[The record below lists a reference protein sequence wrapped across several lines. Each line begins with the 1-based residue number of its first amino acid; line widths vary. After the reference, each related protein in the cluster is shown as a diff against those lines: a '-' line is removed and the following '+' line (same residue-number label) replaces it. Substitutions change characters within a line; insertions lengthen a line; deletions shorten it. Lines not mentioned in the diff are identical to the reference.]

1 MRVTE
6 HSRYELLR
14 GQLGRTNADVSE
26 ISGRLASG
34 RQIDRWSD
42 DPELAVQ
49 ADRLLAEDR
58 ALKAYADA
66 ADNAKAWLSTQDGAL
81 QTAVSVLHRIRE
93 LAISAGTALGAQG
106 REGIAV
112 ELEGIRGELVGI
124 ANTKFNGRAVFG
136 GFGDQAVVE
145 SGGSVTFVGDT
156 GVVQRRIDHDRV
168 IDVNINGED
177 AFGFA
182 AGDDIFSI
190 IDDLAADVRAGNTAA
205 VSTSGLARLDTAAD
219 RLTEA
224 LGRVGARGNQ
234 VSRAEASGLQ
244 RRDEIRAYRSNIVD
258 ADLAETALELT
269 IAETAY
275 ESVLA
280 ATARLQI
287 PSLVDYLR

>member
-6 HSRYELLR
+6 YSRYDLLR
-14 GQLGRTNADVSE
+14 SQLGRTNADVAEVSA
-26 ISGRLASG
+26 RLASG
-34 RQIDRWSD
+34 RVIERWSD

-49 ADRLLAEDR
+49 ADRLLSEDR
-58 ALKAYADA
+58 ALEAYADA
-66 ADNAKAWLSTQDGAL
+66 ATNAKAWLSTQDGAL
-81 QTAVSVLHRIRE
+81 QTAVSVFHRIRE
-93 LAISAGTALGAQG
+93 LAISAGNALGDDA

-112 ELEGIRGELVGI
+112 ELEGIREELVGI

-136 GFGDQAVVE
+136 GFGDQAVAD
-145 SGGSVTFVGDT
+145 SGGTIAFVGDT
-156 GVVQRRIDHDRV
+156 GVVQRRIDHDRT
-168 IDVNINGED
+168 IDVNINGEE
-177 AFGFA
+177 AFGFT
-182 AGDDIFSI
+182 AGDDVFAI
-190 IDDLAADVRAGNTAA
+190 IDDLAANVRAGNIAS
-205 VSTSGLARLDTAAD
+205 VSTTDLSRVDVAAD

-234 VSRAEASGLQ
+234 VTRAEQSGAQ
-244 RRDEIRAYRSNIVD
+244 RRDEIRAYRSSIVD

>member
-6 HSRYELLR
+6 YSRYDLLR
-14 GQLGRTNADVSE
+14 SQLGRTNADVAEVSA
-26 ISGRLASG
+26 RLASG
-34 RQIDRWSD
+34 RVIERWSD

-49 ADRLLAEDR
+49 ADRLLSEDR
-58 ALKAYADA
+58 ALEAYADA
-66 ADNAKAWLSTQDGAL
+66 ATNAKAWLSTQDGAL
-81 QTAVSVLHRIRE
+81 QTAVSVFHRIRE
-93 LAISAGTALGAQG
+93 LAISAGNALGDDA
-106 REGIAV
+106 REGVAV
-112 ELEGIRGELVGI
+112 ELEGIREELVGI

-136 GFGDQAVVE
+136 GFGDQAVAD
-145 SGGSVTFVGDT
+145 SGGTIAFVGDT
-156 GVVQRRIDHDRV
+156 GVVQRRIDHDRT
-168 IDVNINGED
+168 IDVNINGEE
-177 AFGFA
+177 AFGFT
-182 AGDDIFSI
+182 AGDDVFAI
-190 IDDLAADVRAGNTAA
+190 IDDLAANVRAGNIAS
-205 VSTSGLARLDTAAD
+205 VSTTDLSRVDVAAD

-234 VSRAEASGLQ
+234 VTRAEQSGAQ
-244 RRDEIRAYRSNIVD
+244 RRDEIRAYRSSIVD

>member
-6 HSRYELLR
+6 YSRYDLLR
-14 GQLGRTNADVSE
+14 SELGRTNADVAEVSA
-26 ISGRLASG
+26 RLASG
-34 RQIDRWSD
+34 RVIERWSD

-49 ADRLLAEDR
+49 ADRLLSEDR
-58 ALKAYADA
+58 ALEAYADA
-66 ADNAKAWLSTQDGAL
+66 ATNAKAWLSTQDGAL
-81 QTAVSVLHRIRE
+81 QTAVSIFHRIRE
-93 LAISAGTALGAQG
+93 LAISAGNALGDDA

-112 ELEGIRGELVGI
+112 ELEGIREELVGV

-136 GFGDQAVVE
+136 GFGDQAVAD
-145 SGGSVTFVGDT
+145 SGGTIAFVGDT
-156 GVVQRRIDHDRV
+156 GVVQRRIDHDRT
-168 IDVNINGED
+168 IDVNINGEE
-177 AFGFA
+177 AFGFT
-182 AGDDIFSI
+182 AGDDVFAI
-190 IDDLAADVRAGNTAA
+190 IDDLAADVRAGNIAT
-205 VSTSGLARLDTAAD
+205 VSTTDLSRVDVAAD

-234 VSRAEASGLQ
+234 VTRAEQSGAQ
-244 RRDEIRAYRSNIVD
+244 RRDEIRAYRSSIVD
-258 ADLAETALELT
+258 ADLAETALEMT

>member
-6 HSRYELLR
+6 YSRYDLLR
-14 GQLGRTNADVSE
+14 SELGRTNADVAEVSA
-26 ISGRLASG
+26 RLASG
-34 RQIDRWSD
+34 RVIERWSD

-49 ADRLLAEDR
+49 ADRLLSEDR
-58 ALKAYADA
+58 ALEAYADA
-66 ADNAKAWLSTQDGAL
+66 ATNAKAWLSTQDGAL
-81 QTAVSVLHRIRE
+81 QTAVSIFHRIRE
-93 LAISAGTALGAQG
+93 LAISAGNALGDDA

-112 ELEGIRGELVGI
+112 ELEGIREELVGI

-136 GFGDQAVVE
+136 GFGDQAVAD
-145 SGGSVTFVGDT
+145 SGGTIAFVGDT
-156 GVVQRRIDHDRV
+156 GVVQRRIDHDRT
-168 IDVNINGED
+168 IDVNINGEE
-177 AFGFA
+177 AFGFT
-182 AGDDIFSI
+182 AGDDVFAI
-190 IDDLAADVRAGNTAA
+190 IDDLAANVRAGNIAT
-205 VSTSGLARLDTAAD
+205 VSTTDLSRVDVAAD

-234 VSRAEASGLQ
+234 VTRAEQSGAQ
-244 RRDEIRAYRSNIVD
+244 RRDEIRAYRSSIVD
-258 ADLAETALELT
+258 ADLAETALEMT

>member
-6 HSRYELLR
+6 YSRYDLLR
-14 GQLGRTNADVSE
+14 SQLGRTNADVAE
-26 ISGRLASG
+26 ISARLASG
-34 RQIDRWSD
+34 RMIERWSD

-49 ADRLLAEDR
+49 ADRLLSEDR
-58 ALKAYADA
+58 ALEAYADA
-66 ADNAKAWLSTQDGAL
+66 ASNAKAWLSTQDGAL
-81 QTAVSVLHRIRE
+81 QTAVSIFHRIRE
-93 LAISAGTALGAQG
+93 LAISAGNALGDDA

-112 ELEGIRGELVGI
+112 ELEGIREELVGI

-136 GFGDQAVVE
+136 GFGNDAVADSAGTIV
-145 SGGSVTFVGDT
+145 FVGDT
-156 GVVQRRIDHDRV
+156 GVVQRRIDHDRT
-168 IDVNINGED
+168 IDVNVNGEE
-177 AFGFA
+177 AFGFT
-182 AGDDIFSI
+182 AGDDVFGIV
-190 IDDLAADVRAGNTAA
+190 DDLAANVRAGNIAS
-205 VSTSGLARLDTAAD
+205 VSTTDLSRVDVAAD

-234 VSRAEASGLQ
+234 VSRAEESGLQ
-244 RRDEIRAYRSNIVD
+244 RRDEIRAYRSSIVD

>member
-6 HSRYELLR
+6 YSRYDLLR
-14 GQLGRTNADVSE
+14 SELGRTNADVAEVSA
-26 ISGRLASG
+26 RLASG
-34 RQIDRWSD
+34 RVIERWSD

-49 ADRLLAEDR
+49 ADRLLSEDR
-58 ALKAYADA
+58 ALEAYADA
-66 ADNAKAWLSTQDGAL
+66 ATNAKAWLSTQDGAL
-81 QTAVSVLHRIRE
+81 QTAVSIFHRIRE
-93 LAISAGTALGAQG
+93 LAISAGNALGDDA

-112 ELEGIRGELVGI
+112 ELEGIREELVGV

-136 GFGDQAVVE
+136 GFGDQAVAD
-145 SGGSVTFVGDT
+145 SGGTIAFVGDT
-156 GVVQRRIDHDRV
+156 GVVQRRIDHDRT
-168 IDVNINGED
+168 IDVNINGEE
-177 AFGFA
+177 AFGFT
-182 AGDDIFSI
+182 AGDDVFAI
-190 IDDLAADVRAGNTAA
+190 IDDLAANVRAGNIAT
-205 VSTSGLARLDTAAD
+205 VSTTDLSRVDVAAD

-234 VSRAEASGLQ
+234 VTRAEQSGAQ
-244 RRDEIRAYRSNIVD
+244 RRDEIRAYRSSIVD
-258 ADLAETALELT
+258 ADLAETALEMT

>member
-136 GFGDQAVVE
+136 GFGDQAVAE